1 MRQTSA
7 DGSSTGFDG
16 VARSDFFARAVFLL
30 FFCLWLVGCGASF
43 PVRVRSDPGI
53 FIHRTYVN
61 EGYGFRFVVP
71 LGWAA
76 TQAPWYMRG
85 TLVTFRGKDNAT
97 FGKVAVFSFNPKRN
111 LSNPEKYEKMIAS
124 VTRQVYP
131 MRQIER
137 RKLTMHWG
145 EALEVGYH
153 QQVESDRFIYRIWLI
168 TAGSS
173 GFAIVC
179 RTSDL
184 LYELVK
190 DEIHGVFKSFR
201 LLSSGAAQAE
211 IRKASD
217 LRKQDLRASITSLEK
232 QYVSA
237 ARRVFEASTG
247 AAKRSVIDGL
257 RSDLGAWERGITG
270 AKQLLEKGKLKE
282 CASLTDRLAGELV
295 DIASAALREGYI
307 LHNIR
312 CNGETLFAISRWYTG
327 NPNNWRKIRDF
338 NKDLDPNTLKI
349 GDEIRIPLYLGLKT
363 REPMKCPG
371 RPKRRGKPQE
381 RKKKRI
387 EEMEPV
393 GPK

>member
-1 MRQTSA
+1 
-7 DGSSTGFDG
+7 
-16 VARSDFFARAVFLL
+16 
-30 FFCLWLVGCGASF
+30 
-43 PVRVRSDPGI
+43 
-53 FIHRTYVN
+53 
-61 EGYGFRFVVP
+61 
-71 LGWAA
+71 
-76 TQAPWYMRG
+76 MRG

-97 FGKVAVFSFNPKRN
+97 FGKVVVFSFNPKRN
-111 LSNPEKYEKMIAS
+111 LSNSEKYEKMIAS

-137 RKLTMHWG
+137 RKLKMPWG
-145 EALEVGYH
+145 KALEVIYH
-153 QQVESDRFIYRIWLI
+153 QQVESDRFIYRISLI
-168 TAGSS
+168 TTRSS

-190 DEIHGVFKSFR
+190 DEIDGVFQSFR
-201 LLSSGAAQAE
+201 LLSSMAARAE
-211 IRKASD
+211 ITMASD
-217 LRKQDLRASITSLEK
+217 LRKQDLRASISLLEK

-237 ARRVFEASTG
+237 ARRVSEASTG

-257 RSDLGAWERGITG
+257 RSDLTAWERGITR
-270 AKQLLEKGKLKE
+270 AKQLLEKDRLKE
-282 CASLTDRLAGELV
+282 CSSLTDRLAGELV
-295 DIASAALREGYI
+295 DIARAALRGGYI
-307 LHNIR
+307 LHKIR

-338 NKDLDPNTLKI
+338 NKDLDPNTLMI
-349 GDEIRIPLYLGLKT
+349 GDEILIPLYLGLKT

-371 RPKRRGKPQE
+371 RPSRRGKPE
-381 RKKKRI
+381 KRKKKRT